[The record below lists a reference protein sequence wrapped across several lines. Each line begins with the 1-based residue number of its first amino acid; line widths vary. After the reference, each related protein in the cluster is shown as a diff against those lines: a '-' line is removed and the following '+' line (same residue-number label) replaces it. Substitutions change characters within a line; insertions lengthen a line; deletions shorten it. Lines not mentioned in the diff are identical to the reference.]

1 MKIAVVSE
9 SPADEA
15 AIKILVDG
23 IVGEETELVTGAARV
38 RPGGWP
44 HVLRVLPSI
53 LTALHYRGEADSLA
67 VVVDSDDSALHL
79 QSHETQQND
88 PDCRLC
94 QLRNCVQR
102 CLGRVTPLNNRNPL
116 QTAMGI
122 AIPSIEAWY
131 LCGLDAHVMEATWSR
146 KLVGEKITYD
156 RGSLKV
162 AVYGSNQPSLQSE
175 TEAAIAAAK
184 RLVENLDQLE
194 QLFPGGFG
202 CFLTDVR
209 RWQ

>member
-23 IVGEETELVTGAARV
+23 IVGEETELVTGARV

-44 HVLRVLPSI
+44 HVLGVLPNI

-67 VVVDSDDSALHL
+67 VVVDSDDSPVHA
-79 QSHETQQND
+79 QSHETQRND

-102 CLGRVTPLNNRNPL
+102 CLQRVTPLNNRNAL
-116 QTAMGI
+116 QTAMGL
-122 AIPSIEAWY
+122 ATPSIEAWY
-131 LCGLDAHVMEATWSR
+131 LCGSDAHVMEATWSR
-146 KLVGEKITYD
+146 KLLGEKVTYD
-156 RGSLKV
+156 RRSLKV
-162 AVYGSNQPSLQSE
+162 AIYGSNQPTLQGE
-175 TEAAIAAAK
+175 TEAAIAAAS
-184 RLVENLDQLE
+184 RLVENLDRLQ
-194 QLFPGGFG
+194 QLFPSGFG

-209 RWQ
+209 GWQ